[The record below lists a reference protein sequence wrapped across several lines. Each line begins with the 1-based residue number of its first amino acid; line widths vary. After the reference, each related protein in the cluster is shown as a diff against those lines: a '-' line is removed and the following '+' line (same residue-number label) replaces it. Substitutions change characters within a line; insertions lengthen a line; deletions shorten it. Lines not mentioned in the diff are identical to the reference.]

1 MATLTI
7 MAGFSAGLIGADV
20 GESCLV
26 KFVKGRPNT
35 HDMSQGTSRT
45 ASGKRTPEEKITV

>member
-1 MATLTI
+1 M
-7 MAGFSAGLIGADV
+7 